1 MNYESK
7 LGADKSTSNHNIILC
22 QMAMAEYVKVGV
34 TPSSPFIFINFL
46 RPRIGVK
53 CLKVVW
59 ARAESLTWLKKML
72 SLASILIT
80 INLIFW
86 NWFFC
91 CIDTCVTSLGG
102 MKKKLR
108 ISVDLDLLMS
118 SDSLSFDRNFTSPTR
133 CCSGSPELWS
143 PQFTL
148 NSLSKLIKRLN
159 LETDTSATLLH

>member
-1 MNYESK
+1 M
-7 LGADKSTSNHNIILC
+7 LAWL
-22 QMAMAEYVKVGV
+22 
-34 TPSSPFIFINFL
+34 PLLLSSPKIFL

-53 CLKVVW
+53 YLKVVW

-102 MKKKLR
+102 MKKKLQ

-143 PQFTL
+143 PQFSL
-148 NSLSKLIKRLN
+148 NFLSKLKNDLTWRQIPRPHFFLVLVESWH
-159 LETDTSATLLH
+159 LE